1 MAKVGKQ
8 IRQLRIQNK
17 MTQDEL
23 ADKLFVSR
31 QTVSNY
37 ENGKS
42 NPDLD
47 MLMKLAEIL
56 DTDVNTLLYGIP
68 VSPDKKKERK
78 RLIISASL
86 LLILYIFY
94 YWYGSFARKWLRD
107 YLDPALQL
115 NSVMVFF
122 PILMLLSG
130 FVLFQAAAVFC
141 GAKSLKIKWKKYI
154 HYTLLAIIIIYG
166 IIVLPFCI
174 DNFIYAR
181 EQYVLHQQWL
191 LYGQEYSTDQITHIL
206 PDAWYQLVMQ
216 IMNFFAYLHPRNPS
230 MNIFYIFWFI
240 IGIGLWCTKP
250 DSNSLF

>member
-47 MLMKLAEIL
+47 MLMKLAEVL
-56 DTDVNTLLYGIP
+56 NTDVNTLLYGIP

-78 RLIISASL
+78 ILIISASL
-86 LLILYIFY
+86 LLLLCLFY
-94 YWYGSFARKWLRD
+94 CWYKPVSRHWLQD
-107 YLDPALQL
+107 TFDTSLQL
-115 NSVMVFF
+115 NNILFF
-122 PILMLLSG
+122 VPALMLLSG
-130 FVLFQAAAVFC
+130 FVLFQVATVFF
-141 GAKSLKIKWKKYI
+141 GTKSPKVKWKKYI
-154 HYTLLAIIIIYG
+154 HYALLTIIIIYG

-191 LYGQEYSTDQITHIL
+191 LYGQEYSIDQITHIL

-216 IMNFFAYLHPRNPS
+216 IMNFFAYLYPRNPS
-230 MNIFYIFWFI
+230 MNIFYIFWFL

>member
-1 MAKVGKQ
+1 MTKVGKQ

-47 MLMKLAEIL
+47 MLMKLAEVL

-78 RLIISASL
+78 QFIISASL

-94 YWYGSFARKWLRD
+94 HWYGTFARKWLRD
-107 YLDPALQL
+107 YLDPSLQL
-115 NSVMVFF
+115 NCVMVFF
-122 PILMLLSG
+122 PILMLFSG
-130 FVLFQAAAVFC
+130 FVLFQAAAVFF
-141 GAKSLKIKWKKYI
+141 GAKSLKVKWKKYI
-154 HYTLLAIIIIYG
+154 HYALVAIIIIYG

-191 LYGQEYSTDQITHIL
+191 LYGQEYSIDQITRIL

-216 IMNFFAYLHPRNPS
+216 IMNFFAYLYPRNPS

-240 IGIGLWCTKP
+240 TGIGLWCTKP

>member
-47 MLMKLAEIL
+47 MLMKLAEVL
-56 DTDVNTLLYGIP
+56 ETDVNVLLYGIP

-78 RLIISASL
+78 QLIISAFL

-94 YWYGSFARKWLRD
+94 HWYGSFARKWLRD

-122 PILMLLSG
+122 PILMLFSG
-130 FVLFQAAAVFC
+130 FVLFQATAVFF
-141 GAKSLKIKWKKYI
+141 GAKSLKVKWKKYI
-154 HYTLLAIIIIYG
+154 HYALLAIIIIYG

-191 LYGQEYSTDQITHIL
+191 LYGQEYSIDQITHIL
-206 PDAWYQLVMQ
+206 PDVWYQLVIQ
-216 IMNFFAYLHPRNPS
+216 IMNFFAYLYPRNPS
-230 MNIFYIFWFI
+230 MNIFYIFWFL

>member
-1 MAKVGKQ
+1 MEKVGKQ
-8 IRQLRIQNK
+8 IRTLYIQKNV
-17 MTQDEL
+17 T
-23 ADKLFVSR
+23 
-31 QTVSNY
+31 
-37 ENGKS
+37 
-42 NPDLD
+42 
-47 MLMKLAEIL
+47 
-56 DTDVNTLLYGIP
+56 
-68 VSPDKKKERK
+68 KERK

-94 YWYGSFARKWLRD
+94 HWYGTFARKWLRD

-115 NSVMVFF
+115 NSVMVFI

-130 FVLFQAAAVFC
+130 FVLFQAAAVLF
-141 GAKSLKIKWKKYI
+141 GAKSPKAKWKKYI
-154 HYTLLAIIIIYG
+154 YYTLLALLIIYG
-166 IIVLPFCI
+166 IIILPFCI

-191 LYGQEYSTDQITHIL
+191 LYGQEYSVDQITHIL

-216 IMNFFAYLHPRNPS
+216 IMNFFAYLYPHNPS